1 MQFAVIDIGSNA
13 VRLLFANAN
22 GDIDNII
29 VDKASLIRVPLRLG
43 KDVFN
48 NSKISKAR
56 EKKLIK
62 TMKAFK
68 ILIGVMEPYKVRA
81 YATSAMREAK
91 NSNKIIKHI
100 NNEIGISIEIIS
112 GSKEAEIIREIN
124 KMIFTNTQYIQ
135 LMVDV
140 GGGSTEI
147 SAEKNGKLIKLKS
160 FEIGTIRML
169 NNNYDTGIWDEIT
182 NWLSEFRKEQGRI
195 NVVGSGGNINKIK
208 KIFGNSSGITLSTET
223 LKQTIETLEP
233 LSIEDRIKNYNMR
246 KDRADVI
253 VPAAKIFYHIQEV
266 LQSDIIHVPKIG
278 LSDGMVHQLYKEFLQ
293 EVENE

>member
-124 KMIFTNTQYIQ
+124 KMIFTNPQYIQ

-182 NWLSEFRKEQGRI
+182 NWLSEFRKEKGRI

>member
-124 KMIFTNTQYIQ
+124 KMIFTNPQYIQ

-182 NWLSEFRKEQGRI
+182 DWLSEFRKEKGRI

>member
-22 GDIDNII
+22 GDFDNIR

-56 EKKLIK
+56 EKKLLK

-100 NNEIGISIEIIS
+100 NNEIGIPIEIIS
-112 GSKEAEIIREIN
+112 GSKEAEIIRETN
-124 KMIFTNTQYIQ
+124 KMTFTNPQYIQ

-208 KIFGNSSGITLSTET
+208 KLFGNSSEITLSTKT
-223 LKQTIETLEP
+223 IKRTIETLEP

-253 VPAAKIFYHIQEV
+253 VPAAKIFYHIQQV
-266 LQSDIIHVPKIG
+266 LQSDTIHVPKIG
-278 LSDGMVHQLYKEFLQ
+278 LSDGMVHQLYKEFLE

>member
-182 NWLSEFRKEQGRI
+182 NWLSEFRKEKGRI